1 MHISS
6 YLNNGERGRRMEEK
20 NLLFIFLFLRRTFL
34 RQCLTLATSIPPAK
48 HFENIPEISNT
59 IHPCFTWIKPNTLL
73 LLYNLTLKIK
83 ADINPL
89 RFFFF
94 FSHSKFFSLPVLD
107 YHFPWSVVSCQ
118 TSAVSFQV
126 TPWLTGNCVK
136 ILISRSSATFSF
148 VA

>member
-20 NLLFIFLFLRRTFL
+20 NLLFIFLFLQRTVL

-94 FSHSKFFSLPVLD
+94 FILNFSHCLFLINIFLEAWSLAKLPLFPSKSHLD
-107 YHFPWSVVSCQ
+107 
-118 TSAVSFQV
+118 
-126 TPWLTGNCVK
+126 
-136 ILISRSSATFSF
+136 
-148 VA
+148 

>member
-6 YLNNGERGRRMEEK
+6 YLNNREREREREK
-20 NLLFIFLFLRRTFL
+20 EGWRKNNLKMIFLFSFFGGVKFL
-34 RQCLTLATSIPPAK
+34 RQCLTSIPPAK

-89 RFFFF
+89 RFFFLILN
-94 FSHSKFFSLPVLD
+94 FSHCLFLINIFLEAWSLAKLPLFPSKSHLD
-107 YHFPWSVVSCQ
+107 
-118 TSAVSFQV
+118 
-126 TPWLTGNCVK
+126 
-136 ILISRSSATFSF
+136 
-148 VA
+148 